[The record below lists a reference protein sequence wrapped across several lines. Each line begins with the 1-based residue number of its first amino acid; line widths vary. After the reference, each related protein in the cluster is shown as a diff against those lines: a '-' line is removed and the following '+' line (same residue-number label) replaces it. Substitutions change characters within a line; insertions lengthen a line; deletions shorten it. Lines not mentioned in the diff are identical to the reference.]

1 MGKKGKCRQMILPVA
16 LILLAFGGY
25 FGYSIWQTENDL
37 SVKKIREATVAQAGK
52 KQDAAVFQQETA
64 KQDYKTVG
72 VFISDSHEWYNQTLG
87 WGAFGSV
94 KWDEQ
99 KRKAADINTALKDIH
114 TDNTDLQ
121 ADFEIISDYSNAIAN
136 GRKEKQTLL
145 KLHRYF
151 HDLDIEFNGYK
162 KTKDYYNITEYKA
175 SAND

>member
-1 MGKKGKCRQMILPVA
+1 MGKKGKGRRMILPVA
-16 LILLAFGGY
+16 LLILAFGVY

-37 SVKKIREATVAQAGK
+37 SVKKIREATAAQAGK
-52 KQDAAVFQQETA
+52 EQDAAVFQKESANQE
-64 KQDYKTVG
+64 YKTVG

-87 WGAFGSV
+87 WGAIGSI

-99 KRKAADINTALKDIH
+99 KQKAADINSALKDIQ
-114 TDNTDLQ
+114 TDSANLQ
-121 ADFEIISDYSNAIAN
+121 ADFKKISGYSNAIAN
-136 GRKEKQTLL
+136 GRKEKQALL